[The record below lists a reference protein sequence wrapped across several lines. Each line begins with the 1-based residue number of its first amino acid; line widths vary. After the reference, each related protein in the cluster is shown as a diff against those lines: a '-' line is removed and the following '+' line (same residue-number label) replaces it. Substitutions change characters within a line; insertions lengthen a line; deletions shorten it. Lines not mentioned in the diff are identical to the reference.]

1 MRKRLFFVAMLVF
14 MSVALAST
22 AFAAGEV
29 QLQVNGDNVPSPVI
43 YLDYDVTMISAD
55 TYARLAGADFSEEGD
70 VYTITENGQVLT
82 LNSGINEAMLGDQ
95 SVALPRSAVKT
106 NNVVYVP
113 LRAVCNAFGFE
124 VGWDPEKMMVT
135 LNREETR
142 DGMTPLDL
150 LAKSSAAYQAYN
162 TYSMDGSFDMGIEI
176 AADGQPMGDAPQ
188 NLGMTLNGQIQNDP
202 VKLYITEKINANE
215 AAQVPEMV
223 IEMYMDGEKMYMKM
237 PGQDWQA
244 MEQPFTPEFL
254 EEQMNIQSD
263 PLKAIA
269 QMKEMGILANYGND
283 ITIDGKDYYVVN
295 AALDINKFME
305 NFQEIFQQ
313 AMQAASSGEVEGD
326 PAEMQ
331 AQLQKIIENAQ
342 LEFYYSSLINK
353 DTLISDIIKFDA
365 KMALNMENPEVDAA
379 QTGEQAPKEIN
390 MNLDINGEFTISGLG
405 EPFKA
410 PVIDTGVK
418 TPVN

>member
-1 MRKRLFFVAMLVF
+1 MLLVVILAL
-14 MSVALAST
+14 MTVALAST

-29 QLQVNGDNVPSPVI
+29 QLQVNGDLVPSPDF
-43 YLDYDVTMISAD
+43 YLDYDVTMISAN
-55 TYARLAGADFSEEGD
+55 TYARLCGADFTEAED
-70 VYTITENGQVLT
+70 VFTITENGRTLT
-82 LNSGINEAMLGDQ
+82 LTNGKNDAMLGDQ
-95 SVALPRSAVKT
+95 VIAMPRPAVRT
-106 NNVVYVP
+106 NNVVYIP
-113 LRAVCNAFGFE
+113 LRAVSSVFGFE
-124 VGWDPEKMMVT
+124 VGWDAEKWLVS
-135 LNREETR
+135 LDREETR
-142 DGMTPLDL
+142 DGMTPFDL
-150 LAKSSAAYQAYN
+150 LAKSNAASQAYN
-162 TYSMDGSFDMGIEI
+162 TYSMNGSFDIGIEI
-176 AADGQPMGDAPQ
+176 AADGKPMGDTPQ
-188 NLGMTLNGQIQNDP
+188 NMSMTMAGQIQNDP
-202 VKLYITEKINANE
+202 VQLYITEKINANE
-215 AAQVPEMV
+215 AAQIPEMV

-237 PGQDWQA
+237 PGQEWQA
-244 MEQPFTPEFL
+244 MEQPFTPEFW

-269 QMKEMGILANYGND
+269 QMKEIGILANFGND
-283 ITIDGKDYYVVN
+283 ITVEGKDYYVVN

-313 AMQAASSGEVEGD
+313 AMQAASSTEVEGD

-342 LEFYYSSLINK
+342 LEFYYTSLINK

-365 KMALNMENPEVDAA
+365 KIALNMENPEFDEA

-390 MNLDINGEFTISGLG
+390 MNCDINGEFTISGLG

-410 PVIDTGVK
+410 PVIDNGAT